1 MEKRLA
7 EILDVIP
14 PGCRNH
20 FLART
25 ACRSLKTALWLQ
37 KKRAVVI
44 IGTQL
49 LMLAFTAVTGFA
61 QGPNPFGG
69 SGTTRLAHT
78 GSNVLVIATW
88 LALFVGLLSFA
99 LIPVFVKMEWNYM
112 KLIASGATGLGG
124 FVILGS
130 IAYDIVNL
138 SSVSISDPSLG
149 R

>member
-7 EILDVIP
+7 EIMSEIP
-14 PGCRNH
+14 QECRNH

-37 KKRAVVI
+37 KKRAFVLV
-44 IGTQL
+44 GAQL
-49 LMLAFTAVTGFA
+49 LMLAGTALTGFA

-69 SGTTRLAHT
+69 SGTTRLANT

-88 LALFVGLLSFA
+88 LALFIGLLSFA
-99 LIPVFVKMEWNYM
+99 LIPIFIKMEWNYM

-124 FVILGS
+124 FVIFGS

-138 SSVSISDPSLG
+138 SNVSIGDPTLG